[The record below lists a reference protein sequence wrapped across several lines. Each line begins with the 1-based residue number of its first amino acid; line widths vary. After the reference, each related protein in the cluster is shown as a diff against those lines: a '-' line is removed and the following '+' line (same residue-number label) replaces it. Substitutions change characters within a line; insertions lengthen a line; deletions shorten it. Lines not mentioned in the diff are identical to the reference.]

1 MEAFSDLRILGSVVS
16 WPALKI
22 VEGVQLFVLSCG
34 MESINIRCLTCEKLE
49 GGRGGGRDHIIYL
62 PQCNQ
67 MFDFFCAEKVF
78 NVDD

>member
-1 MEAFSDLRILGSVVS
+1 MWG
-16 WPALKI
+16 
-22 VEGVQLFVLSCG
+22 GVDKYQT
-34 MESINIRCLTCEKLE
+34 CLTCEKLE
-49 GGRGGGRDHIIYL
+49 GGGERDHIIYL